1 MSALIESTWDSIIS
15 MDMKQNRKI
24 HIAKSVD
31 VSIIRINTCFCAKF
45 ASTER
50 PVRMNGVGSSVEA
63 V

>member
-31 VSIIRINTCFCAKF
+31 VSIIRINTCFCDIELVATYF
-45 ASTER
+45 TQLR
-50 PVRMNGVGSSVEA
+50 RYN
-63 V
+63 